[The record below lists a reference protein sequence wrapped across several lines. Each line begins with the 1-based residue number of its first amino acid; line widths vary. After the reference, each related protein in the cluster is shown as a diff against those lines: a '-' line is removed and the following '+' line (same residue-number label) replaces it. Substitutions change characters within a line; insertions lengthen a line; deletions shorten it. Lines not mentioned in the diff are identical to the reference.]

1 MEDKEAEERIKNYA
15 AKWFD
20 KGREYGKAPI
30 TKDMLL
36 ELEREGEELLS
47 ELGYRKL
54 PEGKPPLLT
63 FHQRQ
68 KAMELGRKRHAGEPP
83 IHSLWD
89 YYADEVAQAQR
100 SSDIEWYEGGE

>member
-1 MEDKEAEERIKNYA
+1 MDKAQEKIKNYA

-54 PEGKPPLLT
+54 PESKPPLL
-63 FHQRQ
+63 
-68 KAMELGRKRHAGEPP
+68 
-83 IHSLWD
+83 S
-89 YYADEVAQAQR
+89 DEEIWAIKFDKGSPFLSPNLIRYRAVAQAQR
-100 SSDIEWYEGGE
+100 DSDIKWYEGR